1 MSNFIK
7 PVLNPVLAGLILVLF
22 LGGSAPAAE
31 NQLPA
36 VSATARDAFS
46 VSPQP
51 APQEASGPDRGKYRV
66 VIDSR
71 TIADTLLGAEGMID
85 IRIEFASG
93 SARLATDAKHQIA
106 EIARALKSRKLAD
119 RKVLITGHTDAV
131 GSATANLKLSQKR
144 AQAVRQALIKLGVD
158 PTRLETRGLG
168 ESQPIADNRSAAGRA
183 RNRRVTL
190 SLIP

>member
-1 MSNFIK
+1 MNRFTK
-7 PVLNPVLAGLILVLF
+7 PVLNLALAGLILVLF
-22 LGGSAPAAE
+22 LTGSAPASE
-31 NQLPA
+31 NRLPEVPA
-36 VSATARDAFS
+36 AGRDAFS

-51 APQEASGPDRGKYRV
+51 ASREAAGPDRGKYRV

-71 TIADTLLGAEGMID
+71 TIADTLLDTGGMID

-93 SARLATDAKHQIA
+93 SARLAANAQNQLA
-106 EIARALKSRKLAD
+106 EIARALKSPKLAE
-119 RKVLITGHTDAV
+119 RKILITGHTDAV
-131 GSATANLKLSQKR
+131 GSAAANLKLSQKR
-144 AQAVRQALIKLGVD
+144 ARSVRQALVKLGIA